1 VHSQRKTKFEAA
13 VAAEGQNQ
21 NQNRAINEAATTKT
35 MPNNDIKVVGGAFW
49 LQKQ

>member
-13 VAAEGQNQ
+13 VAAEGQ

-35 MPNNDIKVVGGAFW
+35 MPNNDIKEVRGAFW